1 MFFIIP
7 FSFSP
12 YEVPK
17 VLVVVLFIGILTITV
32 ILNGVKRN
40 EESLANASL
49 KQVKRSFAIA
59 QDDKVRFLIFICF
72 ILYTSYFILL
82 NSSLLWGNEIRPQGT
97 LIYLCLFLLFFI
109 AKKLPFD
116 LNLAS
121 KIASF
126 TLPLLLFFTVL
137 IGPRASFR
145 FIGPLGEANALGAAI
160 LFLFPFTNS
169 IKNKKLKI
177 LCIISATLLI
187 IMTGSRIALLAFIVE
202 VLIIYFKNFR
212 LIFIPGIIITALVFI
227 FSVIYPFIPREVPED
242 YRLRFENRSE
252 IWTMSYLAG
261 FDSPILGQ
269 GFGSAEEAINKKA
282 FELNNFIK
290 YQRIDNAHNLFL
302 NWWIMGG
309 GIGLIILI
317 LLISVSLRNLY
328 QQKNWVLFSI
338 LLGLLMVQFFNP
350 VSIVSLIH
358 FWFIL
363 GLANS

>member
-1 MFFIIP
+1 
-7 FSFSP
+7 
-12 YEVPK
+12 
-17 VLVVVLFIGILTITV
+17 
-32 ILNGVKRN
+32 
-40 EESLANASL
+40 
-49 KQVKRSFAIA
+49 
-59 QDDKVRFLIFICF
+59 
-72 ILYTSYFILL
+72 
-82 NSSLLWGNEIRPQGT
+82 
-97 LIYLCLFLLFFI
+97 
-109 AKKLPFD
+109 
-116 LNLAS
+116 
-121 KIASF
+121 
-126 TLPLLLFFTVL
+126 
-137 IGPRASFR
+137 
-145 FIGPLGEANALGAAI
+145 
-160 LFLFPFTNS
+160 
-169 IKNKKLKI
+169 
-177 LCIISATLLI
+177 
-187 IMTGSRIALLAFIVE
+187 MTGSRIALLAFIVE